1 MSKLF
6 EKFALARADEGTV
19 GVTTGIAALGAWVL
33 SQLGALFPVLLVL
46 VGVMILDYIT
56 GLVKAGMSGEIN
68 STRGWQGLLKKLMYT
83 VTVAVAFVVDYIL
96 FFTAAELGWE
106 FSMHAYI
113 ALLVSLWLIINE
125 AVSVIENLSE
135 IGVPMPKFLVKI
147 LQRVQNKV
155 DAEGESAA
163 GKENLKK
170 E

>member
-1 MSKLF
+1 
-6 EKFALARADEGTV
+6 
-19 GVTTGIAALGAWVL
+19 
-33 SQLGALFPVLLVL
+33 
-46 VGVMILDYIT
+46 
-56 GLVKAGMSGEIN
+56 
-68 STRGWQGLLKKLMYT
+68 
-83 VTVAVAFVVDYIL
+83 
-96 FFTAAELGWE
+96 
-106 FSMHAYI
+106 MHAYI

-125 AVSVIENLSE
+125 AVSVIETLSE